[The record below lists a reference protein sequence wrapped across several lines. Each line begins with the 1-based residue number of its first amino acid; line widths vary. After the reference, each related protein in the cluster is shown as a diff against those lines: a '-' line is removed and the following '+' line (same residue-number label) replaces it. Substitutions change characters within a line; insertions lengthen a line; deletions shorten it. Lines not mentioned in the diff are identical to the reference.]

1 MIKEKQ
7 LQTQHLVIKMLNDK
21 CLTTLH
27 SECLALHIHVVI
39 VAHLNNFSETDL
51 WWAWSTNT
59 MGHSCAATPKH
70 CSSLLPVT
78 LYTKS

>member
-51 WWAWSTNT
+51 
-59 MGHSCAATPKH
+59 
-70 CSSLLPVT
+70 
-78 LYTKS
+78 